1 MSYSIGFIGGGN
13 MASAIVKGLVKGDVY
28 NTSEIIVSVLRN
40 ESLDRIKTE
49 LGVDATL
56 DNSDVAKKSK
66 IVVLAV
72 KPHFIVKVLKE
83 IEPHLTESH
92 LVISIA
98 AGITLDQM
106 KPYTGKSKL
115 FRAMPNTPAAVN
127 AAMTSICSEIP
138 SNDPVTKTVNTIFSA
153 IGKVESIN
161 EAQIHAAIAV
171 HGSSPAYAFMMMEA
185 MGDAGVLLGL
195 PRDQAYKMA
204 AQSLYGAALML
215 LESGMHPGAL
225 KDQVTSPGGTTIV
238 AVASLE
244 EQGFRNAIIDAM
256 RKCADKS
263 KEMSS

>member
-13 MASAIVKGLVKGDVY
+13 MASAIVKGLINGNVY
-28 NTSEIIVSVLRN
+28 NNHEIIVSVLRS
-40 ESLDRIKTE
+40 ESIDRIKTG
-49 LGVDATL
+49 LGVEATL
-56 DNSDVAKKSK
+56 VNADVAKMCK

-72 KPHFIVKVLKE
+72 KPHFIVKVLQE
-83 IEPHLTESH
+83 IAPVLTEDH

-106 KPYTGKSKL
+106 KPFTGKAKV

-127 AAMTSICSEIP
+127 AAMTSICSDIP
-138 SNDPVTKTVNTIFSA
+138 QWDPDTKTVSDIFSA
-153 IGKVESIN
+153 IGKVAFIT

-171 HGSSPAYAFMMMEA
+171 HGSSPAYAYMMMEA

-195 PRDQAYKMA
+195 PRDQAYNMA
-204 AQSLYGAALML
+204 AQSLLGAALML
-215 LESGMHPGAL
+215 MESGKHPGEL

-238 AVASLE
+238 AVAALE

-263 KEMSS
+263 REMSS

>member
-1 MSYSIGFIGGGN
+1 MSHSIGFIGGGN
-13 MASAIVKGLVKGDVY
+13 MAGAIVKGLVKGEIY
-28 NTSEIIVSVLRN
+28 RPNEIIVSVLRE
-40 ESLDRIKTE
+40 ESLKRIETK
-49 LGVDATL
+49 LGVEATL
-56 DNSDVAKKSK
+56 INSEVAEKSK

-72 KPHFIVKVLKE
+72 KPHFIVHVLKE
-83 IEPHLTESH
+83 IAPVLTEDH

-98 AGITLDQM
+98 AGITLNQM
-106 KPYTGKSKL
+106 KPYTGKAKL

-138 SNDPVTKTVNTIFSA
+138 MSDPITQTVQSIFSA
-153 IGKVESIN
+153 IGKVEFIS

-171 HGSSPAYAFMMMEA
+171 HGSSPAYAYMMMEA

-195 PRDQAYKMA
+195 PRDQAYRMA

-215 LESGMHPGAL
+215 LESGIHPGAL

-256 RKCADKS
+256 RKCAEKS

>member
-13 MASAIVKGLVKGDVY
+13 MAGAIVKGLVGGNIY
-28 NTSEIIVSVLRN
+28 SENEIIVSVLRS
-40 ESLDRIKTE
+40 ESLERIKTE

-56 DNSDVAKKSK
+56 VNSEVAEKSK
-66 IVVLAV
+66 IVILAV
-72 KPHFIVKVLKE
+72 KPHFIVKVLEE
-83 IEPHLTESH
+83 ISPVLTEDH

-106 KPYTGKSKL
+106 KSYTGKAKL

-127 AAMTSICSEIP
+127 AAMTSICSDLP
-138 SNDPVTKTVNTIFSA
+138 QNDPVAKIVYDIFSA
-153 IGKVESIN
+153 IGRVEFIT

-195 PRDQAYKMA
+195 PRDQAYRMA
-204 AQSLYGAALML
+204 AQSLYGAALMM
-215 LESGMHPGAL
+215 LESGKHPGAL

-244 EQGFRNAIIDAM
+244 EQGFRNAVIDSM

>member
-13 MASAIVKGLVKGDVY
+13 MASAIVKGLISGKVY
-28 NTSEIIVSVLRN
+28 DKSEIIVSVLRN
-40 ESLDRIKTE
+40 ESLNRIKTG
-49 LGVDATL
+49 LGVEATL
-56 DNSDVAKKSK
+56 VNSEVAEMSK

-72 KPHFIVKVLKE
+72 KPHFITKVLSE
-83 IEPHLTESH
+83 IAPVLTEDH
-92 LVISIA
+92 LIISIA

-106 KPYTGKSKL
+106 KPYAGKAKL

-127 AAMTSICSEIP
+127 AAMTSICSNIP
-138 SNDPVTKTVNTIFSA
+138 QFDPITKTVYDIFSA
-153 IGKVESIN
+153 IGKVEFIT

-171 HGSSPAYAFMMMEA
+171 HGSSPAYAYMMMEA

-195 PRDQAYKMA
+195 PRDQAYRMA
-204 AQSLYGAALML
+204 AQSLFGAALML
-215 LESGMHPGAL
+215 MESGKHPGAL

-244 EQGFRNAIIDAM
+244 EQGFRNAIIEAM
-256 RKCADKS
+256 RKCAEKS